1 MSVTDELM
9 NSSRNNEHAA
19 IDMVTY
25 WGYSTRA
32 QLGGNENPGLWMVG
46 GTLRLWE
53 RAGPGVIHNGLQACH
68 TYKTGMAHARAVRCQ
83 TLLILGERDIMT
95 PVRYGRELAAEIEGS
110 QTTIVKGSAHSL
122 MTERPDEVLDA
133 LITIV

>member
-9 NSSRNNEHAA
+9 NSARNNEHAP
-19 IDMVTY
+19 IDMLTY

-53 RAGPGVIHNGLQACH
+53 RAGPGVIHNGLEACH
-68 TYKTGMAHARAVRCQ
+68 TYGAGIDHAKQSV
-83 TLLILGERDIMT
+83 
-95 PVRYGRELAAEIEGS
+95 AE
-110 QTTIVKGSAHSL
+110 HY
-122 MTERPDEVLDA
+122 
-133 LITIV
+133 